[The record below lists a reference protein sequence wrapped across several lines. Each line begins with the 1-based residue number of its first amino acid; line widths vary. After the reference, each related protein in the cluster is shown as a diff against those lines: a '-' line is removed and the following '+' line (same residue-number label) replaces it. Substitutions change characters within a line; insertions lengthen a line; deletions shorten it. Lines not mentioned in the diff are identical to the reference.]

1 MHAPR
6 ELGGWRG
13 GGHQPGLSSAR
24 RVLLPTSA
32 RLALR
37 GVNPPPKAIG
47 REWGAVALVYG
58 AASTLAHRG

>member
-6 ELGGWRG
+6 ELGGRRG
-13 GGHQPGLSSAR
+13 GGRQPGLGSAR

-37 GVNPPPKAIG
+37 EVNPPPKAIG

-58 AASTLAHRG
+58 ACFNLGSQG